1 VLAGTAYL
9 VAALIML
16 ELWRVHRGKTGGAA
30 GVDVE
35 EGAGEVTM
43 EGMVSGD
50 GEKVEGKS

>member
-1 VLAGTAYL
+1 
-9 VAALIML
+9 ML

-50 GEKVEGKS
+50 GKKVEGKA